1 MRKKYKPQIAA
12 AKKLEIGRSEIIAT
26 HFFETSSLVKL
37 LTQIIELDELDLL
50 ISKENCSLL
59 FSDSNLIKLLLSTL
73 LFNVVVIG

>member
-1 MRKKYKPQIAA
+1 MRKKYRPQIAT

-73 LFNVVVIG
+73 SFNIVVIG